1 MQIVKVLKSFNPPQP
16 RQEPINFS
24 TSLRLQRIQGCC
36 ARQLKATES
45 LRCLS
50 DCCFEGNARRV
61 AKDQINTRNVRHAER
76 IRNNVVTEQNPKI
89 DRIIAK
95 MPALRCSRQQV
106 CETYGKG

>member
-1 MQIVKVLKSFNPPQP
+1 MQVVKVLKSFKPPRP

-24 TSLRLQRIQGCC
+24 TSLRLERIQGCG
-36 ARQLKATES
+36 ARQLKATEL

-50 DCCFEGNARRV
+50 DCCEGNAWRV

-89 DRIIAK
+89 DRIIVK